1 MGIVSCWMRGN
12 SFSPINRCVYCGNDK
27 ANVAFYLGMA
37 HYTCYNTTLKPKY
50 DNEELNKLAGNTKK
64 QYVKHE
70 NI

>member
-1 MGIVSCWMRGN
+1 MRGN

-50 DNEELNKLAGNTKK
+50 DNEELNKLAG
-64 QYVKHE
+64 
-70 NI
+70 